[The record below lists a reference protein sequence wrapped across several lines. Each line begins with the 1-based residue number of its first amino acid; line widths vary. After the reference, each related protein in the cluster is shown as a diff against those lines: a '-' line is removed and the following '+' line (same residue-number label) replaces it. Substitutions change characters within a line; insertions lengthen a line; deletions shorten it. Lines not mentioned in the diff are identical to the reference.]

1 MKKRTYTGNSL
12 YEDIVECKNVFLSKK
27 WTVKNIKIA
36 RVLRQVMNVS
46 GVTLLLLPLG
56 LSRISLYSRV
66 CLTR

>member
-12 YEDIVECKNVFLSKK
+12 YEDIVEC
-27 WTVKNIKIA
+27 KIA